1 MKLLAYIVNES
12 QPDSASARKAEI
24 VVGGPNK
31 ETLMTDPEPD
41 DAITEIANLLATAYL
56 RLRAQDGPKGLDSPE
71 TGSAH
76 VTAG

>member
-1 MKLLAYIVNES
+1 MSE
-12 QPDSASARKAEI
+12 PARQRVGRRAEI
-24 VVGGPNK
+24 VVGGPK
-31 ETLMTDPEPD
+31 GRLLMPDCDAALD

-56 RLRAQDGPKGLDSPE
+56 RLRAQDGPNGLDSPE

>member
-1 MKLLAYIVNES
+1 M
-12 QPDSASARKAEI
+12 
-24 VVGGPNK
+24 GGPNK
-31 ETLMTDPEPD
+31 ETLMTDHEPD

-56 RLRAQDGPKGLDSPE
+56 RLRAQDGPNGLDSPE

>member
-1 MKLLAYIVNES
+1 
-12 QPDSASARKAEI
+12 
-24 VVGGPNK
+24 
-31 ETLMTDPEPD
+31 MTDHEPD

-56 RLRAQDGPKGLDSPE
+56 RVRAQGPSNGLDSPE